1 VLLRRSDECNLEQ
14 FEASRHK
21 REFERKVLVVR
32 TDVACLTSI
41 RTEYHVFRM
50 DGKDLNFIVLHSA
63 QNLLEAYNQSV
74 DSKYNSI
81 PKKQHYIEVILSTR
95 IQPITN

>member
-1 VLLRRSDECNLEQ
+1 VLLRLSDECNLEQ

-21 REFERKVLVVR
+21 REFERKVVVR

-41 RTEYHVFRM
+41 RTEYHVVRM
-50 DGKDLNFIVLHSA
+50 DGKDLNFTVLHSA

-95 IQPITN
+95 IQSITN